1 MGDPQSSVIDLREVK
16 ERLTLLLRDGESGVL
31 EDLFKLVTEMPRDT
45 LARFFGDLFKFAYLP
60 VNGAGQHVAELR
72 FVLPG
77 GADELL
83 AALRAY
89 ESDGNNIFAHGSIS
103 SSCASAESASP

>member
-1 MGDPQSSVIDLREVK
+1 
-16 ERLTLLLRDGESGVL
+16 
-31 EDLFKLVTEMPRDT
+31 MPRDA
-45 LARFFGDLFKFAYLP
+45 LASFFGKLFKPSYLP
-60 VNGAGQHVAELR
+60 VNGTGKHIAELR

-89 ESDGNNIFAHGSIS
+89 QADRNRIFTHGYMSY
-103 SSCASAESASP
+103 SCASA